1 MQIMAG
7 NTIVLLNST
16 RPSPHRND
24 GLSNRKKT
32 TLHQRIAL
40 AKKRLDNALLIHMCQ
55 AGIDSTIVLN

>member
-7 NTIVLLNST
+7 NTIVLLNPT
-16 RPSPHRND
+16 RPRLHRND

-40 AKKRLDNALLIHMCQ
+40 AKKRLDNALLIQMCQ

>member
-1 MQIMAG
+1 MIPH
-7 NTIVLLNST
+7 NSNKL
-16 RPSPHRND
+16 SFHWNND
-24 GLSNRKKT
+24 PSNRKKT